1 MPPELRIVIIAD
13 DPLARMGLAAL
24 LAGEPGCQVIGQ
36 APAGSNPVTQ
46 DLKPGPPCRGPK
58 ISVF

>member
-1 MPPELRIVIIAD
+1 MPSELRIVIIAD

-36 APAGSNPVTQ
+36 APAERRKT
-46 DLKPGPPCRGPK
+46 KKRK
-58 ISVF
+58 